1 MRRLFYNVERDTV
14 TGFIRGVSPGAA
26 SAAAV
31 SRSFRSV
38 LTATGVYPL
47 HFGNTAVDTTGM
59 WSILAPAMVALFSL
73 LPLVPVVA
81 NGNLDGADRM
91 PSAAPVGP
99 PPPPNVRSATDSST
113 VSADAD
119 SPRRDGAAIASG
131 RTESSEIS
139 TAVSVESTPESPAP
153 SESYRGHQ
161 VSGLASWYGG
171 KFQGRLT
178 ANGETFDT
186 NELTAAHRTLP
197 FNTIVRVIPVGGEQ
211 SVVVRINDRGPFVD
225 DRVIDL
231 SRAAADIIGITAAG
245 VAPVVLEILH
255 YQEETDLRTIQIAS
269 FSRLASATAVA
280 EGLRENGLPA
290 AIETVA
296 SAGVHRVIV
305 QGVREREISMYR
317 ERLRDLGYPT
327 ILVRNK

>member
-1 MRRLFYNVERDTV
+1 LFYNVERDTV

-99 PPPPNVRSATDSST
+99 PPHRMCG
-113 VSADAD
+113 
-119 SPRRDGAAIASG
+119 PRRIAPRSLPMQTVPVGDGAAIASG

-139 TAVSVESTPESPAP
+139 TAVSVESAPESPAP